1 MTRREMNCRTMN
13 RRAILKG
20 ALGGA
25 ASGALGLTL
34 PPLTRAAFSQE
45 SLAVV
50 PVSDGFVMLTGAG
63 GNVLVRTAST
73 GQVLVDS
80 GAAASTDAVL
90 KRLRDMPGAGHVTT
104 VFNTHWHGEQV
115 GGNLAFGR
123 SEATIVAHEKT
134 RAHLATD
141 YYLQNEDRYQK
152 AQPPAARPTVTFF
165 TGDQTLAGDKRI
177 AYGHLNEAHTDGDI
191 YVFFRDAN
199 VLAVGDAI
207 SPVKDPVLDWFGG
220 GWVGGRADSQEKLL
234 KLVDDKTRI
243 VPSYGP
249 VVGRAEL
256 KAEFDMTA
264 ELYDRMLDLLKKGM
278 SAQDMLDAGLMK
290 GLSRTFR
297 DPFRFAYDAHKGYW
311 AHHNSLTGDVL

>member
-1 MTRREMNCRTMN
+1 MN

-20 ALGGA
+20 ALGGV
-25 ASGALGLTL
+25 LGLTL
-34 PPLTRAAFSQE
+34 PPFARSAFSQE

-50 PVSDGFVMLTGAG
+50 PVSEVFVMPTGAG

-80 GAAASTDAVL
+80 GAAEFTDAVL
-90 KRLRDMPGAGHVTT
+90 KRLRELPGAGRMTT
-104 VFNTHWHGEQV
+104 VFNTHWHREQV

-123 SEATIVAHEKT
+123 SEAKIIAHEKA

-141 YYLQNEDRYQK
+141 YYLWDEDRYEK
-152 AQPPAARPTVTFF
+152 ALPPEARPTVTFF
-165 TGDQTLAGDKRI
+165 TGDKSLAGNERI
-177 AYGHLNEAHTDGDI
+177 EYGHLLEAHTDGDI

-199 VLAVGDAI
+199 VLAAGDAI
-207 SPVKDPVLDWFGG
+207 SPLRDPELDWFGG
-220 GWVGGRADSQEKLL
+220 GWLGGRVDAQEKLL
-234 KLVDDKTRI
+234 KLSNAETRI

-256 KAEFDMTA
+256 QAEFDMTRM
-264 ELYDRMLDLLKKGM
+264 LFDGMLDLLRKGM

-290 GLSRTFR
+290 DLSRTFR
-297 DPFRFAYDAHKGYW
+297 DPYRFTYDAYKGYW
-311 AHHNSLTGDVL
+311 AHHNSLSPDLL

>member
-1 MTRREMNCRTMN
+1 MN

-25 ASGALGLTL
+25 ASVALGLTL
-34 PPLTRAAFSQE
+34 PPLARSAFSQE

-50 PVSDGFVMLTGAG
+50 PVSDGFFMLTGAG

-80 GAAASTDAVL
+80 GGAAFTDAVL
-90 KRLRDMPGAGHVTT
+90 KRLRELPGASHVTT
-104 VFNTHWHGEQV
+104 VFNTHWHQEQV

-123 SEATIVAHEKT
+123 SEATIIAHEKT

-141 YYLQNEDRYQK
+141 YYLHNEDRYEK
-152 AQPPAARPTVTFF
+152 AQPTAARPTVTFF
-165 TGDQTLAGDKRI
+165 TGDQTLGTDKRI

-199 VLAVGDAI
+199 VLAAGDAI
-207 SPVKDPVLDWFGG
+207 SPLKDPVLDWFGG
-220 GWVGGRADSQEKLL
+220 GWLGGRADSQEKLL
-234 KLVDDKTRI
+234 KLVDEKTRI
-243 VPSYGP
+243 VPSHGP

-256 KAEFDMTA
+256 QAEFDVTRV
-264 ELYDRMLDLLKKGM
+264 LFDRMLELLKKGM

-290 GLSRTFR
+290 DLPRTFR
-297 DPFRFAYDAHKGYW
+297 DPFKFAYDAHKGYW
-311 AHHNSLTGDVL
+311 AHHNSLSPELL